1 MIRVYFETDSTSEEV
16 ATFESENHYMVCLP
30 ILKELARQDGWL
42 RVTESV
48 EEKVWHNNSAHLSI
62 EETFNVIAKHTERI
76 YANNITTTKWEGGVK
91 RNDRIN
97 RVQYNLWY

>member
-48 EEKVWHNNSAHLSI
+48 EEKVWHNNSAHLST
-62 EETFNVIAKHTERI
+62 EETSNVIAKHTERI
-76 YANNITTTKWEGGVK
+76 YANNITTIKWEGGVK
-91 RNDRIN
+91 RKDEDSKYRPN
-97 RVQYNLWY
+97 QT

>member
-30 ILKELARQDGWL
+30 ILKELARQDGWM

-48 EEKVWHNNSAHLSI
+48 EEKV
-62 EETFNVIAKHTERI
+62 
-76 YANNITTTKWEGGVK
+76 
-91 RNDRIN
+91 
-97 RVQYNLWY
+97 